1 MSGFEAVE
9 VVRFMFRWEVVV
21 VDEALRAWRAR
32 VLAEEEDGRGASIE
46 GVAGEE
52 EERVRAGA
60 LGAERPLG
68 LDAISPLAAATL
80 LVKEEI
86 AQPAHEEVSFEG
98 VPIRG
103 VAPFVV
109 AVVPEGG
116 RAVSGRVDPYLR
128 TRVR

>member
-1 MSGFEAVE
+1 MVE
-9 VVRFMFRWEVVV
+9 
-21 VDEALRAWRAR
+21 EALRAWRAR
-32 VLAEEEDGRGASIE
+32 VLAEEDEGRVDSRD

-52 EERVRAGA
+52 EERVSVGA

-68 LDAISPLAAATL
+68 LEAISPLAAAIL
-80 LVKEEI
+80 LVKEEM
-86 AQPAHEEVSFEG
+86 AQPAQEEASLEG
-98 VPIRG
+98 VPILG

-109 AVVPEGG
+109 AAVPVGW